1 MINPELDTG
10 YFLRDRRTRIQEK
23 HNKDFKIT
31 LNVHVGNVHF
41 IKLAGKHRR
50 IWFFIT
56 LSILN
61 KCSFVLLMFH
71 LKTNI
76 FFKLKQL

>member
-1 MINPELDTG
+1 MINPELDIG
-10 YFLRDRRTRIQEK
+10 YFLRDRRTQIQEK
-23 HNKDFKIT
+23 HNKDFKVT
-31 LNVHVGNVHF
+31 LNVHVANVLF

-50 IWFFIT
+50 IWLFIT

-61 KCSFVLLMFH
+61 KCSFVLLNVSFKNKH
-71 LKTNI
+71 